1 MEHKLCMNNQ
11 VSDAGSGVCASHSI
25 IYLLYLCFNYY
36 RVIMQILI
44 LITKVLPVYLWF
56 INDCIVIIKM
66 FISITKVIFINCFY
80 SFYIIIIK
88 MEVLEHD
95 TFSLIFNYNSIATVQ
110 LKRMYINKFKLSMEH
125 LYKTKTGQMILIT
138 CNLIFS
144 VI

>member
-1 MEHKLCMNNQ
+1 
-11 VSDAGSGVCASHSI
+11 
-25 IYLLYLCFNYY
+25 
-36 RVIMQILI
+36 MQILI
-44 LITKVLPVYLWF
+44 FITKVLYLWF

-110 LKRMYINKFKLSMEH
+110 LKRMYITKFKLSMEH